1 MGVARL
7 CHTLTQKRSAA
18 WVSVLLT
25 AVAEGLLQ
33 GPPGSRHVGFTRDNA
48 DKKKNKKPTN
58 NNTHYVI
65 RKGERENGAVV

>member
-33 GPPGSRHVGFTRDNA
+33 GPSVSRHVGFTRDNA
-48 DKKKNKKPTN
+48 AKKTQYKLCHLKGGE
-58 NNTHYVI
+58 
-65 RKGERENGAVV
+65 GERSCCLEGNLT